1 MEFFDYTM
9 DEHFDGAPVP
19 VYLPRSEIL
28 QYFTARV
35 PKHCDDFFARYFRFR
50 HRVEHVVW
58 DTTTQHFAVTVRDL
72 VEDALLEEYY
82 DQCVWACG
90 ENGKQHVPQDLWQ
103 LFVDGKF
110 PGRLLRSADTQRF
123 DEDVRGKRVVMI
135 SRAHS
140 AEDLAHMAIKLGVEK
155 VFVVARYERVECAH
169 GFRWPYDKVKQGV
182 HGNDADKSAGEHYS
196 IGSSGLCTARQINT
210 LSNASP
216 P

>member
-72 VEDALLEEYY
+72 VEDALREEYY

-103 LFVDGKF
+103 LFVDDGRF
-110 PGRLLRSADTQRF
+110 PGRGTQPVSVRVLFSYRPRMRCGGKITPKPYSSCTLR
-123 DEDVRGKRVVMI
+123 I
-135 SRAHS
+135 
-140 AEDLAHMAIKLGVEK
+140 
-155 VFVVARYERVECAH
+155 C
-169 GFRWPYDKVKQGV
+169 
-182 HGNDADKSAGEHYS
+182 
-196 IGSSGLCTARQINT
+196 
-210 LSNASP
+210 ASP
-216 P
+216 TSGTTKQSPSYRRSGRKRISGVIWSTNFLSTAFA